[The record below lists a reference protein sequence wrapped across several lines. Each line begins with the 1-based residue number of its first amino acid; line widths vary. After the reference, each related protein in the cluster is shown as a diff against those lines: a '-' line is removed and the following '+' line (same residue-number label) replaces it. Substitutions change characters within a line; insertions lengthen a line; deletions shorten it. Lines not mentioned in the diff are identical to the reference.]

1 MATHSSMLAWKILG
15 TEEPDG
21 LQLQVRKGVRHEL
34 GTKQHNKRTNL
45 GLPWWFGV
53 KTPFFHCRGAWV

>member
-34 GTKQHNKRTNL
+34 GTKQQQQED
-45 GLPWWFGV
+45 
-53 KTPFFHCRGAWV
+53 